1 MHWETLRIKLIKTT
15 KHSTHSLVHEHTFF
29 CLILI
34 VPSSSLRSLFGGT
47 RSKNLY
53 TFGFLIHKFDTY
65 RSILYI
71 DIYYIKL

>member
-1 MHWETLRIKLIKTT
+1 MHWETLRIKLNKNDKTFDT
-15 KHSTHSLVHEHTFF
+15 FTSIHFF

-47 RSKNLY
+47 RSKIYIY
-53 TFGFLIHKFDTY
+53 TFGFLINKFDTY